1 MTLSLESDIPMPN
14 TLARFS
20 FLLAIAFTSVSPSMA
35 QRPSSKH
42 DPVKVTFY
50 YNAVWELTTPANS
63 LYRREAYFDLTDMV
77 FDGVFS
83 DYNRKDELIAD
94 GYYDHGVKSGIH
106 SEYFNQ
112 AVKMKVEYANRNFT
126 IWEWSDGKEEGVK
139 NGNGKFSITIY
150 YFVTVDGQF
159 LPRQGILTGQF
170 RNARRTGLW
179 VYYDINQQKTD
190 EEHYINGQ
198 LQKRIHYTENGTV
211 ESKEARSIYLSLIS
225 FNTEGLAYDKQSFAN
240 LNQFFREHVSYPN
253 TLNRDVTYPGG
264 ARFLLKL
271 LANTMAVPE
280 NNMEIIRLKVD
291 ANGKIEKTTIVRSIS
306 ATYDLLTDR
315 FIELH
320 GSRFLPALQRGQPVP
335 GVIFL
340 PIASGEEWMQTL
352 EEAPIE
358 WLLNYTNFMN

>member
-1 MTLSLESDIPMPN
+1 MQYTLTRLFIFAATAFTFVS
-14 TLARFS
+14 T
-20 FLLAIAFTSVSPSMA
+20 AIAQPFSK
-35 QRPSSKH
+35 KH

-50 YNAVWELTTPANS
+50 YDAVWELTTPANS

-106 SEYFNQ
+106 TQYFDHT
-112 AVKMKVEYANRNFT
+112 VKMKVEYSNNNFT
-126 IWEWSDGKEEGVK
+126 IWEWNDEKGEGVK
-139 NGNGKFSITIY
+139 NGNGKFSITIF
-150 YFVTVDGQF
+150 YFVAVDGQF
-159 LPRQGILTGQF
+159 LPKQGILTGQF
-170 RNARRTGLW
+170 RNGRRVGLW
-179 VYYDINQQKTD
+179 VYYDGSQKKTD

-198 LQKRIHYTENGTV
+198 LQKRIHYTDDNTV
-211 ESKEARSIYLSLIS
+211 ESKQSRSVYLSLNA
-225 FNTEGLAYDKQSFAN
+225 FNTEALAYSKDSFST
-240 LNQFFREHVSYPN
+240 LNQYFREHVPYPN
-253 TLNRDVTYPGG
+253 TFTRNITYPGG

-271 LANTMAVPE
+271 LANTLAVPE
-280 NNMEIIRLKVD
+280 RNMEVLRLKID
-291 ANGKIEKTTIVRSIS
+291 GSGKIEKATVIRSIS

-315 FIELH
+315 FLEQH
-320 GSRFLPALQRGQPVP
+320 GHRFLPAVLNGQSVP

-340 PIASGEEWMQTL
+340 PIASGDEWMQTL